1 MSQPYIDVNIYIG
14 EVTAYPT
21 GWSTATKTEH

>member
-21 GWSTATKTEH
+21 EWSTVTKAEH